1 MPVPLIPPLSHG
13 EVAQVSFIFY
23 TGWKA
28 EVESREKDEVT
39 RGEMGVRETGQ
50 CKKELTPVLSTRLE
64 GKAREIKEEVM
75 KQRGSKR

>member
-1 MPVPLIPPLSHG
+1 
-13 EVAQVSFIFY
+13 
-23 TGWKA
+23 
-28 EVESREKDEVT
+28 
-39 RGEMGVRETGQ
+39 MGVRETGQ